1 MPQSAASNSI
11 KWEVIDV
18 SDLSNI
24 EQFEKRNFTFTVR
37 ISDPEVLG
45 KLKESGFHIGG
56 GASLTPNDQTKFF
69 GNGKNAFLSY
79 PCFSVKPPAFGADN
93 AYSALRGTETRN
105 STYSDFKYNCWFPAG
120 MRQGK
125 YTLTIYQNLALNGG
139 WSSSDSWAN
148 FQMFVFG
155 QSDSPLSKYY
165 SQVFQ
170 SLLKGSMVVQGK
182 LPITEISVFRNEKYG
197 PQNELVL
204 NQKVL
209 QSNIKSLESEVAKY
223 QDYLQNQNKK
233 ISNLNSLNTSNTKLL
248 SKIQIKS
255 LSSLQKNQIL
265 NFRAENKVI
274 WEKIQKLPFPL
285 PLTPQLKN
293 VEQDPYQRFLN
304 AINFDISDRPVIIY
318 ADYPDV
324 STINT
329 ISTPYLKFI
338 IKSKAQILRISAMIS
353 PLEGGIPLH
362 FTGNVIFPGELPV
375 NNQVGGGLALIE
387 NQEILDGFIYT
398 TVLVS
403 PMYTPISD
411 EELKGARASTQTMAT
426 VTDVAGNFS
435 TEWNRIDGVD
445 GLIPKS
451 IRPDFLNN
459 YFDVL
464 KSDYQNLYLAR
475 QMFLKIP
482 DYRSQSE
489 KILEEISSLEKV
501 SLKLNSKIVKLSKVG
516 KKG

>member
-1 MPQSAASNSI
+1 
-11 KWEVIDV
+11 
-18 SDLSNI
+18 
-24 EQFEKRNFTFTVR
+24 
-37 ISDPEVLG
+37 
-45 KLKESGFHIGG
+45 
-56 GASLTPNDQTKFF
+56 
-69 GNGKNAFLSY
+69 
-79 PCFSVKPPAFGADN
+79 
-93 AYSALRGTETRN
+93 
-105 STYSDFKYNCWFPAG
+105 
-120 MRQGK
+120 
-125 YTLTIYQNLALNGG
+125 
-139 WSSSDSWAN
+139 
-148 FQMFVFG
+148 MFVFG

-165 SQVFQ
+165 YQVFQ
-170 SLLKGSMVVQGK
+170 SLLKGVMVVQGK

-233 ISNLNSLNTSNTKLL
+233 ISSLNSLNTSNTKLL

-285 PLTPQLKN
+285 TPQLKN
-293 VEQDPYQRFLN
+293 VEQDLYQRFLN

-411 EELKGARASTQTMAT
+411 EELKGARASTHTMAT

-451 IRPDFLNN
+451 IRPDFLKN

-489 KILEEISSLEKV
+489 EILEEISGLEKV
-501 SLKLNSKIVKLSKVG
+501 SLNLNSKIVKLSKVG